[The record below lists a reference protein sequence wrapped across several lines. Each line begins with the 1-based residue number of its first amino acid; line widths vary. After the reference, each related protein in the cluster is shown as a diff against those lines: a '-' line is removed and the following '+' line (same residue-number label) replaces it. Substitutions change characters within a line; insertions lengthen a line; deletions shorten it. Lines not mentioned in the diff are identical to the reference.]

1 MVFKVIIVLVVLGLF
16 VYVMKLKK
24 DLRERTFLF
33 WEEDGNGNKVLKN
46 SKGEEIF
53 KL

>member
-1 MVFKVIIVLVVLGLF
+1 MVFKVIIVLAIIGLF
-16 VYVMKLKK
+16 VYVLKLKT
-24 DLRERTFLF
+24 DLKERTFLF